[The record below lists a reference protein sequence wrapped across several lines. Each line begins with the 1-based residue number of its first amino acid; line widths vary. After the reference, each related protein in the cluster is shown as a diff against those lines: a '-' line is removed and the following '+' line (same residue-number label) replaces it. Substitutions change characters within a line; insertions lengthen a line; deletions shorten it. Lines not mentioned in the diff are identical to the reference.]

1 MDRIDSYDR
10 RKKSEINLMFM
21 QADLIANRVAKCFD
35 PQKVKTVMPWD
46 CFPEVF
52 EKERKEYEQQEVI
65 TVKIKDVLQ
74 WMNIIAGGTCRQE
87 VRMNE

>member
-10 RKKSEINLMFM
+10 RKKSEINHMFM

-46 CFPEVF
+46 YFPEVF

-65 TVKIKDVLQ
+65 TVKNRRRAAMDEYNRRRHMQ
-74 WMNIIAGGTCRQE
+74 AGGE
-87 VRMNE
+87 NE

>member
-1 MDRIDSYDR
+1 
-10 RKKSEINLMFM
+10 MFM

-46 CFPEVF
+46 YFPEVF

-65 TVKIKDVLQ
+65 TVKIEDVLQ
-74 WMNIIAGGTCRQE
+74 WMNITAGGTCRQE